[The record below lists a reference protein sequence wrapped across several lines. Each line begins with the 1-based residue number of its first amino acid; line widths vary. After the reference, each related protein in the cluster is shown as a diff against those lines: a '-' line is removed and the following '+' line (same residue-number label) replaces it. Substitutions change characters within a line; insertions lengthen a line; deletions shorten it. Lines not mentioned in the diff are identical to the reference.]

1 MKTWDPD
8 GPDAP
13 VHGVPPGCR
22 AVPLVEVVE
31 RNGAPVERRDR
42 HRRQKTADVVLLADP
57 DHPSVDVEP
66 SLRRFALGAGR
77 RRWNTVVTRYGDDAF
92 EVALR
97 LVRAGVVQL
106 ACRVD
111 DRGTVST
118 PHWWQPT
125 SGAAAAV
132 EDERAL
138 ERSRSTEQQ
147 VATRAL
153 VEELERSFPEVAKAL
168 ANAQSPTARA
178 VVRAAANDLLS
189 GIEHAGPRA
198 FVQTHFGRTKAHDV
212 RAILTAAG
220 VPGEILERLGL
231 RRGDRI
237 GLGGPVV
244 ITTGAGVLDLTPL
257 RGPVVVRLDQ
267 PKLAVSTLASLVVVM
282 ENLQPAE
289 IVCARHPTLA
299 VVYTSGQF
307 GPDTSDVLA
316 QLGADR
322 LVVAILDAD
331 LGGVRIARRVLRAVP
346 AATIVDV
353 GTWPHPE
360 QPHFPVDGVSV
371 KGLRALADDV
381 TVGAFASAI
390 LQRGY
395 PVEQELA
402 TLDIVEAVLRR
413 DSPEHV
419 SG

>member
-13 VHGVPPGCR
+13 VHGIPPGCR

-31 RNGAPVERRDR
+31 RNGEQVERRDR
-42 HRRQKTADVVLLADP
+42 HRRQKTADVVLVADP
-57 DHPSVDVEP
+57 NHPSVDVEP

-118 PHWWQPT
+118 LHWWQPT
-125 SGAAAAV
+125 IVAAAAV

-138 ERSRSTEQQ
+138 ARSRLTERDR
-147 VATRAL
+147 ATRSL

-168 ANAQSPTARA
+168 ANAQSPTAHA

-220 VPGEILERLGL
+220 VPGEILERVGL

-237 GLGGPVV
+237 GLGGPVIV
-244 ITTGAGVLDLTPL
+244 QSEAGTVDLAPL
-257 RGPVVVRLDQ
+257 RGPVVLRLDQ
-267 PKLAVSTLASLVVVM
+267 PKLVVSTSASLVVVM

-289 IVCARHPTLA
+289 IVCARRPDLA

-307 GPDTSDVLA
+307 GPDTGDVLA
-316 QLGADR
+316 QLGASR
-322 LVVAILDAD
+322 RVVAILDAD
-331 LGGVRIARRVLRAVP
+331 LGGVRIARRVLQALP

-353 GTWPHPE
+353 GSWPHPP

-371 KGLRALADDV
+371 KGLRALADEPA
-381 TVGAFASAI
+381 VGAFASAI
-390 LQRGY
+390 LDRGY

-402 TLDIVEAVLRR
+402 TLDIVEAVLRSE
-413 DSPEHV
+413 SPERI